1 MTTYNNFNPVVVAG
15 TSYPISHL
23 CNLNIELSIEF
34 SNGDERAIN
43 VHMRPT
49 NHLYSRKAESEDY
62 AQKNT
67 LDSVGAWL
75 RSYVHRLGNYQA
87 VDTANLQ
94 LKEER
99 VFCYQKWEQSKHFP
113 LFVEHVSSSPS
124 QVSVLANPGDDKT
137 CLSALISLENEEDKV
152 YLVFFHLHKVNSKE
166 INMLIESAFLV
177 LKEES
182 KKAQKLIK
190 PKDKEGMPFILI
202 VKNVL
207 EGRKPF
213 ENLKRSGSSYKRKKK
228 KNKNKT

>member
-49 NHLYSRKAESEDY
+49 NHLYSRKAEAADY
-62 AQKNT
+62 AQKST
-67 LDSVGAWL
+67 LDNAGAWL
-75 RSYVHRLGNYQA
+75 RSYVHRSGNYQA

-99 VFCYQKWEQSKHFP
+99 VFCYQKWEQSTLFPEFVSYVTKH
-113 LFVEHVSSSPS
+113 PS
-124 QVSVLANPGDDKT
+124 QLSVLANPGDDKT
-137 CLSALISLENEEDKV
+137 CLSALVTVPGELDKV
-152 YLVFFHLHKVNSKE
+152 YLVFFSLHKVNSKE
-166 INMLIESAFLV
+166 VNMLIESAFLV

-182 KKAQKLIK
+182 EKAKKLLK
-190 PKDKEGMPFILI
+190 PKEGDSLPFII
-202 VKNVL
+202 IIKNVL
-207 EGRKPF
+207 EGRKAF
-213 ENLKRSGSSYKRKKK
+213 ETLKRSKKSYKRKKK
-228 KNKNKT
+228 KNKT